1 LSNPLFFGTFAPKKL
16 SKPINNMKRSI
27 QLRFAFFAFLAVA
40 VAGSACKTE
49 KQEDYSEKI
58 LGRWEIV
65 EAKRNGDLTESLAGL
80 FFEFQ
85 TGGAMRTNLSAT
97 EETAAYELQDNKILQ
112 RQSQIEADYTIE
124 AVTDSTMT
132 LTTTL
137 RNYNFRFLLAKAG
150 E

>member
-1 LSNPLFFGTFAPKKL
+1 
-16 SKPINNMKRSI
+16 MKRSI
-27 QLRFAFFAFLAVA
+27 QLWFAFFALLAVETG
-40 VAGSACKTE
+40 VSACKTE

-65 EAKRNGDLTESLAGL
+65 EAKRNGDLTESLASL

-85 TGGAMRTNLSAT
+85 TGGVMRTNLSAT
-97 EETAAYELQDNKILQ
+97 EETAAYKVQDNKILQ

>member
-1 LSNPLFFGTFAPKKL
+1 
-16 SKPINNMKRSI
+16 MKRSI
-27 QLRFAFFAFLAVA
+27 QLRFAFFAFLAVT
-40 VAGSACKTE
+40 VAGSACETE
-49 KQEDYSEKI
+49 KKEDYSEKI

-137 RNYNFRFLLAKAG
+137 RNYNFRFLLAKAAGG

>member
-1 LSNPLFFGTFAPKKL
+1 
-16 SKPINNMKRSI
+16 MKRSI
-27 QLRFAFFAFLAVA
+27 QLWFAFFAFLAVA
-40 VAGSACKTE
+40 AGVSACKTE

-85 TGGAMRTNLSAT
+85 PGGAMRTNLSAT
-97 EETAAYELQDNKILQ
+97 EETAAYELQGDKILQ

>member
-1 LSNPLFFGTFAPKKL
+1 MG
-16 SKPINNMKRSI
+16 
-27 QLRFAFFAFLAVA
+27 V
-40 VAGSACKTE
+40 SACKTE
-49 KQEDYSEKI
+49 KQDDYSEKI
-58 LGRWEIV
+58 LGRWELL
-65 EAKRNGDLTESLAGL
+65 EAKRNGDPTESLIGL

-124 AVTDSTMT
+124 EITDSTMT

-137 RNYNFRFLLAKAG
+137 RNYNFRFLLKKAG